1 VHKEGYSVDN
11 LNTKA
16 VVSLLGVNEHTLRA
30 WERRYGA
37 VTPARS
43 PEGRRSYSGKDIER
57 LRLLIELTN
66 QGHHIG
72 NVATLPMPKLR
83 ALKGLMAP
91 VPAASDPIEAEAP
104 AGTDHL
110 NRILETLENFD
121 LEKLNQALLT
131 ARFELSQKSLVMHLI
146 LPLMAKVGNLVICET
161 LSIAQEHILSSLLR
175 DHIGQI
181 YHSLSPYE
189 FSSRMNHSTFAL
201 TTREGDMH
209 EFGILISAIL
219 CALHRKR
226 THYLGPNLPA
236 RDVVFA
242 CKQFSIQNLVLGLSP
257 IPESREIIS
266 PQDFLSYL
274 DKNLPKNVTIWIGGG
289 GIFDLEALNSQR
301 KILVI
306 NRIEEFDNHLAKDL

>member
-1 VHKEGYSVDN
+1 MEN

-43 PEGRRSYSGKDIER
+43 PEGRRSYSRKDVER
-57 LRLLIELTN
+57 LRLLIDLTS

-72 NVATLPMPKLR
+72 NVATLPMAKLR
-83 ALKGLMAP
+83 ALKGLLAP
-91 VPAASDPIEAEAP
+91 LPSASAPIEAEAP

-146 LPLMAKVGNLVICET
+146 LPLMAKVGNLVTCQT

-181 YHSLSPYE
+181 YHSLSPYD

-236 RDVVFA
+236 RDLVFA
-242 CKQFSIQNLVLGLSP
+242 CKQFAIENLVLGLSA
-257 IPESREIIS
+257 IPNDKEIVS
-266 PQDFLSYL
+266 AQSFLEYL
-274 DKNLPKNVTIWIGGG
+274 DENLPKNVTVWIGGG
-289 GIFDLEALNSQR
+289 ATFDLEALKSHR
-301 KILVI
+301 KFLVI
-306 NRIEEFDNHLAKDL
+306 QQIEQFDQLLAKDL